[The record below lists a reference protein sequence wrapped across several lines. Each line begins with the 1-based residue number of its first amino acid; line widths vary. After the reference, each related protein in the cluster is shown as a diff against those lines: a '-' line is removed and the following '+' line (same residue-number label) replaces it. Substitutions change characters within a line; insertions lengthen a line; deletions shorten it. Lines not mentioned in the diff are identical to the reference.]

1 MPTNQGPEFAEAEK
15 KYYAAKTI
23 EEKIAATEE
32 MISTSKKHKGTETLL
47 ALLKTRLKKFKEGQE
62 KARKTG
68 KSTREVIK
76 KEGFQVVLF
85 GPPNTGKSSLL
96 AYLTNAHPKI
106 SIHPF
111 TTIKPEVGTLEY
123 QGVKA
128 QIIDLP
134 STGSPACDIGIL
146 NTADL
151 VLILLTESKE
161 YETIKPLLTRVQG
174 EHKILLTKQDLLSE
188 EAKRKLEATIKSKK
202 IPALL
207 ISTYTGAGMEELK
220 EYILQSMH
228 ICRIYLKEPG
238 KPATTIPLVIPEG
251 TSIKE
256 AGEKIYKG
264 FSAKIRET
272 RISGPSS
279 KFANQKVGLQ
289 HILKDK
295 DIVEFHT
302 N

>member
-1 MPTNQGPEFAEAEK
+1 MPTNQGPEFAIAEK
-15 KYYAAKTI
+15 KYYEANTI

-76 KEGFQVVLF
+76 KEGFQVVLL
-85 GPPNTGKSSLL
+85 GPPNSGKSSLL
-96 AYLTNAHPKI
+96 AHLTNARPKV

-134 STGSPACDIGIL
+134 SIGSPGCDIGLL

-151 VLILLTESKE
+151 VLIVLSEMKE
-161 YETIKPLLTRVQG
+161 YESVKPLLARIQG
-174 EHKILLTKQDLLSE
+174 KHKIIITKQDLLSDE
-188 EAKRKLEATIKSKK
+188 GTRKLEATIKSKK
-202 IPALL
+202 IPALM
-207 ISTYTGAGMEELK
+207 ISTHTGAGIEELK

-238 KPATTIPLVIPEG
+238 KPTTSIPLVIPEG
-251 TSIKE
+251 TTLKE

-279 KFANQKVGLQ
+279 KFANQKVGLS

-302 N
+302 S

>member
-1 MPTNQGPEFAEAEK
+1 MPVNAGYEYFNAEGE
-15 KYYAAKTI
+15 YAKARTI
-23 EEKIAATEE
+23 DEKIAGTEL
-32 MISTSKKHKGTETLL
+32 MIKMAPKHKSSENLL
-47 ALLKTRLKKFKEGQE
+47 ALLRNRLKKFKEGRE

-76 KEGFQVVLF
+76 KEGFQIVLI

-96 AYLTNAHPKI
+96 AHLTNARPKI

-111 TTIKPEVGTLEY
+111 TTIKAEVGTLDY
-123 QGVKA
+123 HGVKA
-128 QIIDLP
+128 QVIDLP
-134 STGSPACDIGIL
+134 SIGSPGCDIGIL

-151 VLILLTESKE
+151 VLIVLAESKE
-161 YETIKPLLTRVQG
+161 YETIKPLLMRIQG
-174 EHKILLTKQDLLSE
+174 EHKIIITKQDLLSE
-188 EAKRKLEATIKSKK
+188 EANRKLQATIKSKK

-207 ISTYTGAGMEELK
+207 ISTHTGEGIEELK
-220 EYILQSMH
+220 GYIFKTMH
-228 ICRIYLKEPG
+228 VCRIYLKEPG
-238 KPATTIPLVIPEG
+238 KPVTHIPLVIPENTTVRG
-251 TSIKE
+251 

-279 KFANQKVGLQ
+279 KFANQKVGLL